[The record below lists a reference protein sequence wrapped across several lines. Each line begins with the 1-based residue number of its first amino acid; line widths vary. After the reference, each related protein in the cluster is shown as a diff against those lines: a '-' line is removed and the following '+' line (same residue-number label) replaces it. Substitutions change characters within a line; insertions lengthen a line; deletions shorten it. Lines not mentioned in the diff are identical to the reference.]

1 MILLSMIYLEEEPEQ
16 PGVEVAVPEAGAGW
30 GPRSCCP
37 VSVLGSGRKL
47 RCIGREEA
55 RGAAL
60 RCRCYTEEWSCCTGL
75 SSTSAAVRTCLV
87 NCGAAAAGRISRRT
101 VSPRGVSCRTG
112 HSQSSGGIGR
122 SGSPPPVWAGPCK
135 CHSCPRYCY
144 CVGEAAGR
152 HWRSAGHHSHGCL
165 EARVLAF
172 ESAAAHRNSK
182 PER

>member
-1 MILLSMIYLEEEPEQ
+1 MAEL
-16 PGVEVAVPEAGAGW
+16 AAGAGR
-30 GPRSCCP
+30 GPRSYCP

-47 RCIGREEA
+47 RCIAREEA
-55 RGAAL
+55 QEARGVQGEPL

-122 SGSPPPVWAGPCK
+122 SGSPPPVWAGPCT
-135 CHSCPRYCY
+135 CHSSLRYCCY
-144 CVGEAAGR
+144 VGEAAGR
-152 HWRSAGHHSHGCL
+152 HWSSAGHRSHGCL